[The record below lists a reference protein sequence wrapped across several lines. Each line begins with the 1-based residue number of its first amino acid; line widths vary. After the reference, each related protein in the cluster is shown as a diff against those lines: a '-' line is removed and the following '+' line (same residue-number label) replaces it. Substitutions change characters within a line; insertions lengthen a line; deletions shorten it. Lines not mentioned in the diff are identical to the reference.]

1 MNNFNGKD
9 VLYPFLTQKNVRIM
23 KLVLIMLTV
32 MLFRVSA
39 TESYAQSTRI
49 NLSMEN
55 STVKDVLKGI
65 ESRSEFTFYYND
77 KVINTNKRVT
87 VNAEDIGIDSAGL

>member
-9 VLYPFLTQKNVRIM
+9 VLYPFLTHKNVRII

-65 ESRSEFTFYYND
+65 ESILFIIMTRLLTRTSE
-77 KVINTNKRVT
+77 
-87 VNAEDIGIDSAGL
+87 SL